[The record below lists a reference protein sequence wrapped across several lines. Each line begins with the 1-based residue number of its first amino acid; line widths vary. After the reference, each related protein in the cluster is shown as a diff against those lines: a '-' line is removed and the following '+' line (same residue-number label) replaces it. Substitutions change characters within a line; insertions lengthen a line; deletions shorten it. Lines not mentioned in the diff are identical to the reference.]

1 MVYKFFDSKV
11 ASPDKKSVGSGAKHV
26 NTKLISQNEQL
37 ADELYKPI
45 IRKFKKRKVYSTFKD
60 NIWGADLA
68 DMQLLSKYNK
78 GIRFLLCVIDIFS
91 KYAWVVP
98 VKDKKGINI
107 IKAFQSILKQSNRK
121 PNKIWVDKG
130 SEFHNAYFKKWLQD
144 NDIVMYSTHNE
155 EKSVVAERFIRTLKS
170 KIYKYMTLISKNVYI
185 DKLDDIVDE
194 FNNTYHTTIKMKP
207 ADVKD
212 NTALLMAMPANL
224 ISFCLASTYDTLL
237 SPINLKRWRITTEA
251 MCTLCS
257 KDVCTTAHILGAC
270 KVALQQGRYT
280 FRHDTVLHQVIEALQ
295 TFISNI
301 KEAASISAKSSI
313 MFVKKGAKVPRKRT
327 PPVGIL
333 HYVSD

>member
-1 MVYKFFDSKV
+1 MIF
-11 ASPDKKSVGSGAKHV
+11 
-26 NTKLISQNEQL
+26 
-37 ADELYKPI
+37 
-45 IRKFKKRKVYSTFKD
+45 
-60 NIWGADLA
+60 
-68 DMQLLSKYNK
+68 
-78 GIRFLLCVIDIFS
+78 FS

-212 NTALLMAMPANL
+212 NTASLMAMPANL

-251 MCTLCS
+251 MCTLCG

-270 KVALQQGRYT
+270 KVALQQRRYT

-301 KEAASISAKSSI
+301 KEAVSISAKSSI

-333 HYVSD
+333 HYASD